1 MFFGEESVDK
11 IKLLPYDYLG
21 PGEVFNLTEDLGDV
35 EVYKS
40 SQVIEYSLDEN
51 YNSSSTTVDIDFP
64 MPTQDP
70 KITFGIS
77 TKNTIDPPAFINA
90 MMVGQAEEQSASF
103 VLSQPPP
110 ATGYFITLSI
120 LGGNDADD

>member
-1 MFFGEESVDK
+1 MVN
-11 IKLLPYDYLG
+11 
-21 PGEVFNLTEDLGDV
+21 V
-35 EVYKS
+35 
-40 SQVIEYSLDEN
+40 
-51 YNSSSTTVDIDFP
+51 DFP
-64 MPTQDP
+64 KPTRDP

-90 MMVGQAEEQSASF
+90 MMVGQAEERSASF

-110 ATGYFITLSI
+110 ATGYFITLNV